1 MNRIQNS
8 VFGIGARRPI
18 LEELLAWVEEYPI
31 QWREPRLDLAE
42 LAKLRWIQGLSRQE
56 LAERYGKTECAIQNY
71 FQDLRRMDFRAP
83 GLTEEER
90 RKIKWASK
98 N

>member
-1 MNRIQNS
+1 MVYS
-8 VFGIGARRPI
+8 LVPRRPI
-18 LEELLAWVEEYPI
+18 VEEPLAWVEEYPI
-31 QWREPRLDLAE
+31 QWRELKLDLAE

-56 LAERYGKTECAIQNY
+56 QAERFGKTECAIQNY
-71 FQDLRRMDFRAP
+71 FQDLRRLDFWVL

-90 RKIKWASK
+90 RQIKWTSK